1 LMDRQH
7 KGEKKKDKKMYYV
20 PIMYWP

>member
-7 KGEKKKDKKMYYV
+7 KGEKKKYKKMYYV

>member
-7 KGEKKKDKKMYYV
+7 KGEKKKDKKLYYV